1 MENGKKNTI
10 VIKIGG
16 STLGESDSS
25 LSDIIKFSK
34 ENISPIIVH
43 GGGKEINKWIAKQGI
58 HPEFLNGLR
67 RTDKDTRDVA
77 AAVISGLINNTIVS
91 EIQNLGGNATG
102 LSGISNS
109 LFECKLF
116 SKELGYVGQIIKV
129 NSDIL
134 KKIINSDSIPVI
146 APLGLNIYSDKT
158 EDNILNI
165 NADTA
170 ASFISN
176 KMKSEKIIFLTD
188 VEGILDHNKRLISKI
203 TKSQANELL
212 KSGIISGGMIP
223 KVEACLNGIQNGG
236 TAHIIDG
243 RDSGALLQCIENK
256 IIGTK
261 II

>member
-1 MENGKKNTI
+1 MKNGKKNTI

-16 STLGESDSS
+16 STLGKNDSS
-25 LSDIIKFSK
+25 LSDIIKLSK
-34 ENISPIIVH
+34 EDISPIIIH

-58 HPEFLNGLR
+58 HPEFINGLR

-77 AAVISGLINNTIVS
+77 ASVLSGLINNTIVS
-91 EIQNLGGNATG
+91 EIQILRGNATG

-109 LFECKLF
+109 LFECKLL
-116 SKELGYVGQIIKV
+116 SEELGYVGEIIKV
-129 NSDIL
+129 NSEII
-134 KKIINSDSIPVI
+134 KNIINSDSIPVI
-146 APLGLNIYSDKT
+146 APLGINIYSKQTD
-158 EDNILNI
+158 DNILNI

-176 KMKSEKIIFLTD
+176 NMRSEKIIFLTD
-188 VEGILDHNKRLISKI
+188 VEGVLDHNKRLISKM
-203 TKSQANELL
+203 TKSQATELL

-223 KVEACLNGIQNGG
+223 KIEACLNGIQNGG
-236 TAHIIDG
+236 SAHIIDG
-243 RDSGALLQCIENK
+243 RDPGALLQCIENK

>member
-1 MENGKKNTI
+1 MKNEKINTI

-25 LSDIIKFSK
+25 LSDIIQFSK
-34 ENISPIIVH
+34 ESISPIIVH

-58 HPEFLNGLR
+58 HPEFINGLR
-67 RTDKDTRDVA
+67 RTDKETRDVA
-77 AAVISGLINNTIVS
+77 ASVLSGLINNNIVS

-109 LFECKLF
+109 LFECKLL
-116 SKELGYVGQIIKV
+116 SEELGYVGEIIKV
-129 NSDIL
+129 NL
-134 KKIINSDSIPVI
+134 EIIKTIIRSKSIPVI
-146 APLGLNIYSDKT
+146 APLGINIYSNKKD
-158 EDNILNI
+158 DNILNI

-176 KMKSEKIIFLTD
+176 NMQSEKLIFLTD
-188 VEGILDHNKRLISKI
+188 VEGVLDHNKRLISKM
-203 TKSQANELL
+203 TKSQAIELL

-223 KVEACLNGIQNGG
+223 KIEACLKGIQNGG
-236 TAHIIDG
+236 SAHIIDG